1 MLVRLC
7 KTGSVI
13 PKVYR
18 YPPIVLDKQ
27 FGMSV
32 IDPFGAGD
40 KLRKL
45 REYEDWTQEYVAAQM
60 GIAKNTLSDY
70 ELSKVRISREKLE
83 LAAALFE
90 VDVNLFFSPDPLTF
104 NLHGN
109 HGTQVAR
116 VGNDLVQHK
125 RTDGAFREVDQR
137 GSRGTEDHVGFH
149 AAASRCDQ
157 NHVGEAEVA

>member
-1 MLVRLC
+1 
-7 KTGSVI
+7 
-13 PKVYR
+13 
-18 YPPIVLDKQ
+18 LDKQ

-83 LAAALFE
+83 LAAALFK

-116 VGNDLVQHK
+116 VGNDLVQHNVPIELFEK
-125 RTDGAFREVDQR
+125 WINEDREERKIMLDFMRQQADVIRTMSERLK
-137 GSRGTEDHVGFH
+137 
-149 AAASRCDQ
+149 
-157 NHVGEAEVA
+157 